1 MICRSNIPQKVLH
14 DKRLSA
20 IEKIAYGAIYGFEER
35 DKIAHFSN
43 AALVEPLGVSVRTI
57 ERIINKLVT
66 LNYISVEGTQR
77 KRVLRIILEPIPYPD
92 ERVFG
97 VALSTTPKT
106 RSDLSTTSGVMSATS
121 GAASATSGVNL
132 TTSYNKDL
140 NKEENIYTG
149 QESDLDSSESKQEEK
164 PQTPL
169 EAHKDPFF
177 ESFMQTYGEGM
188 PKERESILRAILGEF
203 DISQE
208 AREGRHFVNG
218 GHLPLKKYPDIFL
231 KPQDALDVH
240 DQYIDAGIQKKDM
253 KRAFKAVQDYL
264 SGKPEYQ
271 KTRAYA
277 HLIGWAKKQ
286 VLEHLISETRLKKE
300 NAYLETA
307 KG

>member
-1 MICRSNIPQKVLH
+1 MISRSYVPQNVFH
-14 DKRLSA
+14 DKRLTA
-20 IEKIAYGAIYGFEER
+20 TEKLAYGAIYGFEER
-35 DKIAHFSN
+35 DKIPHFSN
-43 AALVEPLGVSVRTI
+43 AALVEPLGVDERTVRRILAKLRSLNLI
-57 ERIINKLVT
+57 EIL
-66 LNYISVEGTQR
+66 GTQR
-77 KRVLRIILEPIPYPD
+77 ARVIRIVMDVPYP
-92 ERVFG
+92 E
-97 VALSTTPKT
+97 
-106 RSDLSTTSGVMSATS
+106 SDIKDRLEETSRTS
-121 GAASATSGVNL
+121 GAASRTSGAASRTSGVNL

-149 QESDLDSSESKQEEK
+149 QEQESDLDSSESKQEEK
-164 PQTPL
+164 PRIPL
-169 EAHKDPFF
+169 EAHEDPFF

-188 PKERESILRAILGEF
+188 TKERESILKAILGEF

-208 AREGRHFVNG
+208 AKEGRHFANG

-240 DQYIDAGIQKKDM
+240 DQYLDAGIQKKDM

-264 SGKPEYQ
+264 SSKPEYQ